1 MADMYRAHNQSVIPF
16 FFFFKLMQKN
26 CIRNTISMLP
36 HHQDAS

>member
-1 MADMYRAHNQSVIPF
+1 MADMYRAHNQSVIP